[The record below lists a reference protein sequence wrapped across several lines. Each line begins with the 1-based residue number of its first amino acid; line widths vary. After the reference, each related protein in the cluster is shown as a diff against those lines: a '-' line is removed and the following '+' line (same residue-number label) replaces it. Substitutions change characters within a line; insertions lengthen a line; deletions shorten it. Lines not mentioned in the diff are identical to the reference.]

1 VWRAAANMAIS
12 AALYL
17 PRSKTWPSR
26 SNLKIHVWRSV
37 IVVVMAFLFFWGIG
51 RVPLA
56 QAIALTFIAPLIAL
70 LLAALVLDEH
80 IGSRS
85 IAGSAVAF
93 AGVLVIVLGQ
103 ARMNASPD
111 VLLGTAALIGSALCY
126 AVNIVLMRRQALTAR
141 PLEINFFQC
150 VTILAIWILALPLV
164 GVPQWPGGQW
174 LWIAVAAGVTR
185 IAARPYVSRVD
196 GAVDREAAR
205 AAAAADALRPA
216 VPGALHATGPPID
229 GVERQSDADV
239 DVLVVVCTVKDVHLT
254 VRRVRSSGGNEQAVR
269 RLDARSGQEI
279 AIGRGKRGACDGR
292 RRRVC
297 GRLGGR
303 HRRGKQSGTEQA
315 DDGESE

>member
-1 VWRAAANMAIS
+1 MNRVAQHPVKAFAVALLAVAALSIMDAVMKHLVLAIGIIAVSVWRAAANMAIS

-37 IVVVMAFLFFWGIG
+37 IVTVMAFLFFWGIG

-70 LLAALVLDEH
+70 LLAALVLDEQ

-103 ARMNASPD
+103 ARASASPEL
-111 VLLGTAALIGSALCY
+111 LLGTAALIGSALCY

-150 VTILAIWILALPLV
+150 LAILAIWILALPLV
-164 GVPQWPGGQW
+164 GMPQWPGGQW
-174 LWIAVAAGVTR
+174 LWIAVAATLSTSGTLLFAWAYARGEASYLSATEYSGFLWASALGWLVFREPVSQYTLGGAML
-185 IAARPYVSRVD
+185 IVCGCFVAARRKITEPPEID
-196 GAVDREAAR
+196 LAA
-205 AAAAADALRPA
+205 
-216 VPGALHATGPPID
+216 
-229 GVERQSDADV
+229 
-239 DVLVVVCTVKDVHLT
+239 
-254 VRRVRSSGGNEQAVR
+254 
-269 RLDARSGQEI
+269 
-279 AIGRGKRGACDGR
+279 
-292 RRRVC
+292 
-297 GRLGGR
+297 
-303 HRRGKQSGTEQA
+303 
-315 DDGESE
+315 